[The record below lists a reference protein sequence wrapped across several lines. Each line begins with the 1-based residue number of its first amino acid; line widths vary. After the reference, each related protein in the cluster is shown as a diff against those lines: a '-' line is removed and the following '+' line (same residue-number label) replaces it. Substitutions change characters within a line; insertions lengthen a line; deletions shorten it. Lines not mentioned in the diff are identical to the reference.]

1 MFMRQTIRHRIHKGN
16 EFDTPALLPGAYA
29 LTHTCAMKKP
39 TVYAERLA
47 ALMAKREMSQY
58 TLAGKSGVPQPTIQR
73 ILSGETQNPKI
84 ETLRNLAKVLGAR
97 ESLEEFQAVTGT
109 TNTSYDI
116 NVEPAPNI
124 IGTVPLISWVQAG
137 VFCLSPDLFQPG
149 DAEDWVPCVQ
159 KLGPHAY
166 ALRVKGDSMTSSY
179 GRSYPEGCLIFV
191 DPDAPITNGCR
202 VIAKLPGTDE
212 TTFKVYVE
220 DAGKKFLRPLNP
232 QYPTIEMTVDMALCG
247 VVRGYYMPE

>member
-1 MFMRQTIRHRIHKGN
+1 MDTIGSRARARRKELGLTQVQVANKAGMKQSTLSDLERGRNDSSMDLIPLSSALRCRPEWLKTGKG
-16 EFDTPALLPGAYA
+16 
-29 LTHTCAMKKP
+29 
-39 TVYAERLA
+39 ER
-47 ALMAKREMSQY
+47 EYQ
-58 TLAGKSGVPQPTIQR
+58 
-73 ILSGETQNPKI
+73 E
-84 ETLRNLAKVLGAR
+84 
-97 ESLEEFQAVTGT
+97 VTGT

-116 NVEPAPNI
+116 NVETAPNI
-124 IGTVPLISWVQAG
+124 LGTVPLISWVQAG

-179 GRSYPEGCLIFV
+179 GRSYPEGCLVFV

-232 QYPTIEMTVDMALCG
+232 QYPTIEMTADMALCG